1 MKFREWLNVYSE
13 TDPTKQRIYF
23 VNQAF
28 NDVADNHTNLGDT
41 TATTKMS
48 RNDIMTLIIDIKA
61 RFADYEMVEEDEDTL
76 FNYFRDIFEEHYSY
90 YANLLYNY
98 RKDYDYA
105 TGNKRIVTR
114 SDNINIQ
121 GQRDIEG
128 NDDSKHTDYELPNKV
143 VDEDYESTPS
153 AISKDKSTSKTS
165 NTYNNDTS
173 HSSSVETEYKNEFI
187 DLKNKYLAQ
196 IRDVFREFANKFGLC
211 FQLVYGGF

>member
-173 HSSSVETEYKNEFI
+173 HASSVETEYKNEFI

>member
-1 MKFREWLNVYSE
+1 MKFREWLYVYSE
-13 TDPTKQRIYF
+13 TDPAKQRIYF

-28 NDVADNHTNLGDT
+28 NDVADNHSNLGDT
-41 TATTKMS
+41 TADTKMS
-48 RNDIMTLIIDIKA
+48 RNDIMVLIIDIKA
-61 RFADYEMVEEDEDTL
+61 RFADYEMVEEDENTI

-105 TGNKRIVTR
+105 TGNKRVVTR
-114 SDNINIQ
+114 TDNINIQ

-143 VDEDYESTPS
+143 VDENYESTPS